1 MKRNVNENILRK
13 NLKACLH
20 GGEGHLIGGV
30 TCFGGGKKKLK
41 KITLLY
47 M

>member
-20 GGEGHLIGGV
+20 GGEGHLVGEVTRFDGV
-30 TCFGGGKKKLK
+30 KKEPSF
-41 KITLLY
+41 TST
-47 M
+47 

>member
-20 GGEGHLIGGV
+20 GGEGHLVGGV
-30 TCFGGGKKKLK
+30 TCFGGGKK
-41 KITLLY
+41 ITLFY